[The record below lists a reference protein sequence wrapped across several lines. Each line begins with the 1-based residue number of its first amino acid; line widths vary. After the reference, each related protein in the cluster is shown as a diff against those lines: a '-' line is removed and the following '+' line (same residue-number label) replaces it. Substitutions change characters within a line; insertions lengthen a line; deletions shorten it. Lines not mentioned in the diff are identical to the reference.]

1 METAYEET
9 DLDLRI
15 ILQSRSC
22 PCKGATWDILR
33 YPLVANLPPPGV
45 CRGDSSTKWE
55 MGQVTPE
62 AAPVFLY
69 GLNENGW
76 KWALSCCLLTSFV
89 SSTIL
94 TCIFFFIR
102 KRWHLFPPEDTPF
115 LYPTRIP
122 YEESSVF
129 SKINVVNPDLKR
141 FPQFR
146 KARRHMVT
154 LSPGQVMGD
163 LKHWWP
169 VSGHPSYNFFQVLCH
184 VPPCRYRWLTVAPSL
199 LLRYWKLASPAVG
212 VTVTASQVMEGKW
225 EEGA

>member
-9 DLDLRI
+9 DFDLRI
-15 ILQSRSC
+15 ILQSWSC

-33 YPLVANLPPPGV
+33 YPLVATLPPPGV
-45 CRGDSSTKWE
+45 CRGDSRTEWE
-55 MGQVTPE
+55 TRWPLRWLLYSLMDWMKMG
-62 AAPVFLY
+62 
-69 GLNENGW
+69 ENGHF
-76 KWALSCCLLTSFV
+76 AAAFLHLLSQVYNTNLYL
-89 SSTIL
+89 
-94 TCIFFFIR
+94 FFFSIR

-154 LSPGQVMGD
+154 LSPGQVKWSFKT
-163 LKHWWP
+163 L
-169 VSGHPSYNFFQVLCH
+169 
-184 VPPCRYRWLTVAPSL
+184 
-199 LLRYWKLASPAVG
+199 
-212 VTVTASQVMEGKW
+212 VTCQWTHQL
-225 EEGA
+225 

>member
-1 METAYEET
+1 
-9 DLDLRI
+9 
-15 ILQSRSC
+15 
-22 PCKGATWDILR
+22 
-33 YPLVANLPPPGV
+33 
-45 CRGDSSTKWE
+45 
-55 MGQVTPE
+55 MG
-62 AAPVFLY
+62 
-69 GLNENGW
+69 ENGHV
-76 KWALSCCLLTSFV
+76 AAAFSHLLSQVYHINLYL
-89 SSTIL
+89 
-94 TCIFFFIR
+94 FFFIR

-154 LSPGQVMGD
+154 LSPGQVMGT

-184 VPPCRYRWLTVAPSL
+184 VPPCQCRWLTVVPSL
-199 LLRYWKLASPAVG
+199 LLCYWVLASPAVG
-212 VTVTASQVMEGKW
+212 FIRSWLHTVLASQVLASQVMEGKW
-225 EEGA
+225 EEGAWLLLVVKRRMDCGGRSRSSVIFI